1 MTITALAALCLL
13 APVHDSLRWP
23 LVPGTQ
29 FAYNGIN
36 AGGTATTSHLN
47 IAVKPPKAETADT
60 AAVTFPVSS
69 NEWKTLQIVFTYTN
83 DGPIAQFGG
92 IFLYA
97 QSGHLWFIKGGNSI
111 DLAPLAKDD
120 LNDVQLLKHHDSLLA
135 YVNGS
140 RSVRSIIPTTP
151 LLPVTIGIAPWKG
164 SIIAC
169 ASYARE
175 LSIDELYANER
186 AAQSIAKALF
196 ADTPKVTVEGELTA
210 ITPVPELDRIRPY
223 RSALLAEEYK
233 LVRIVSGRMSAFKTG
248 TKIRIFRYGIRAGEK
263 TSVKDA
269 KIGDHAEM
277 LIQSYDSDPKFS
289 REFQVDALDPDI
301 TIPLFVDVTP
311 VK

>member
-1 MTITALAALCLL
+1 MIINALVALCLMGH
-13 APVHDSLRWP
+13 VQDSLHWP
-23 LVPGTQ
+23 LVPGSQ
-29 FAYNGIN
+29 FAYNGISST
-36 AGGTATTSHLN
+36 GSATTSHLN
-47 IAVKPPKAETADT
+47 IAVKPAKASGPDT
-60 AAVTFPVSS
+60 ASVTFPTGSS
-69 NEWKTLQIVFTYTN
+69 EWKTLQIVFTYTA
-83 DGPIAQFGG
+83 DGAIAKFGG

-111 DLAPLAKDD
+111 DIAPLVKED
-120 LNDVQLLKHHDSLLA
+120 LNDVQILKHNDSLLA

-140 RSVRSIIPTTP
+140 RAVHSIIPTAP
-151 LLPVTIGIAPWKG
+151 LLPIAIGVDPWKG

-169 ASYARE
+169 TSYARE
-175 LSIDELYANER
+175 LTIDELFANER
-186 AAQSIAKALF
+186 AAQSISKALF
-196 ADTPKVTVEGELTA
+196 GDTQKVTVEAELTA
-210 ITPVPELDRIRPY
+210 STPVPELERIRPY

-233 LVRIVSGRMSAFKTG
+233 VVRITSGRMSTLKPG
-248 TKIRIFRYGIRAGEK
+248 MKVRIFRYGIRSGEK